1 MVEFP
6 KYKLQLLQIRNPWGI
21 GRMWK
26 GAFSDESDVWD
37 KYPGLKEQIKFE
49 RGNDGQWWM
58 TY

>member
-1 MVEFP
+1 
-6 KYKLQLLQIRNPWGI
+6 
-21 GRMWK
+21 MWK

-37 KYPGLKEQIKFE
+37 KYPGLKEQLKFE